1 MPTRFLQA
9 ALFLLL
15 VLMAGKP
22 MAAELNLTQNQLPVA
37 LGPYLDH
44 LEDSSGQLKITDI
57 INGNFDW
64 QRSNQ
69 SIPTLGMSASA
80 HWFSI
85 VFTGVQV
92 PEDELLL
99 SLASP
104 TLDRVEFYFVQN
116 KQLVK
121 QAVTGDTVPFSDLEF
136 PYRYPIVPF
145 QLSNADQTTVYIRV
159 QSISGVEMQLGL
171 TTAVLLIAEQQADFV
186 FFGAF
191 YTFFILSFC
200 FCAIIYY
207 AWRESQFR
215 GYTLF
220 FGASIVFFLAEN
232 GTGRLWLWGD
242 QGDFNNRLAYV
253 SAIAMIASFCLL
265 GQSLNLNNKYR
276 DSVVIVLRLITFATI
291 PLGLYFFMVPIE
303 QITTGNVLMIMYLAL
318 TVALTVFVMTGI
330 TALQGSRSAVY
341 LFFFL
346 GIPGPC
352 LRLVPGF
359 QAQYYRAKPGLLDH
373 RAVSGFSCRSANYA
387 VLI

>member
-1 MPTRFLQA
+1 MHSYKSRFWFRQDRLTLSLRGYSLAMPARFLQA
-9 ALFLLL
+9 VLFLLL
-15 VLMAGKP
+15 ALMAGKL
-22 MAAELNLTQNQLPVA
+22 MAAELNLTQNQFPVA

-44 LEDSSGQLKITDI
+44 LEDATGQLNISDI

-64 QRSNQ
+64 QRSKQ

-85 VFTGVQV
+85 VFTGDQV

-104 TLDRVEFYFVQN
+104 TLDRAEFYFVQN
-116 KQLVK
+116 KQIVK
-121 QAVTGDTVPFSDLEF
+121 QAVSGDTIPFSDLEF

-171 TTAVLLIAEQQADFV
+171 TTAVLLISEQQADFV

-232 GTGRLWLWGD
+232 GTGRL
-242 QGDFNNRLAYV
+242 
-253 SAIAMIASFCLL
+253 
-265 GQSLNLNNKYR
+265 
-276 DSVVIVLRLITFATI
+276 
-291 PLGLYFFMVPIE
+291 
-303 QITTGNVLMIMYLAL
+303 
-318 TVALTVFVMTGI
+318 
-330 TALQGSRSAVY
+330 
-341 LFFFL
+341 
-346 GIPGPC
+346 
-352 LRLVPGF
+352 
-359 QAQYYRAKPGLLDH
+359 
-373 RAVSGFSCRSANYA
+373 
-387 VLI
+387 